1 MNENKQMILGNIDQ
15 HKGHGLVAFLD
26 ILGFSKEIEKNWNN
40 LENNPLD
47 KILELK
53 DHLPYHSSKDYKKTD
68 SESPNKRLY
77 PCRVQTISD
86 SIVVSFGFDDS
97 PMYGDILLG
106 TISFFDTISV
116 IWRNCLEA
124 GFTIRGACDF
134 GNIYWDE
141 KEIIGPAFINVYQ
154 LEMKMAKTSRVII
167 SSGLNRELGNIYNQN
182 KTFWND
188 SILRFLRIDIDG
200 IIILN
205 PHKLYS
211 NCNEEIEISERK
223 HIFELIVKLQKKA
236 IGLNKEKYAPLLSA
250 LNCDKIN
257 LNGTEFGK
265 Y

>member
-1 MNENKQMILGNIDQ
+1 MILGNIEK
-15 HKGHGLVAFLD
+15 HKGLGLVAFLD
-26 ILGFSKEIEKNWNN
+26 ILGFSREIEENWEVS
-40 LENNPLD
+40 ENNPLD

-53 DHLPYHSSKDYKKTD
+53 EHIPIHSNEELSK
-68 SESPNKRLY
+68 SESEVEGKRIY

-86 SIVVSFGFDDS
+86 SIVVSFGLEES
-97 PMYGDILLG
+97 PKYGDLLLG

-134 GNIYWDE
+134 GHIYWDE
-141 KEIIGPAFINVYQ
+141 KEIIGPAFINVYK

-167 SSGLNRELGNIYNQN
+167 SSRFNKNLNNIYTQH

-188 SILRFLRIDIDG
+188 VILEVLRKDIDG
-200 IIILN
+200 FIILN

-211 NCNEEIEISERK
+211 GRNEEEEKRHVI
-223 HIFELIVKLQKKA
+223 ELIEKLRDNAK
-236 IGLNKEKYAPLLSA
+236 GLNREKYTPLLSA
-250 LNCDKIN
+250 LNSDKIN